1 MLAAPVA
8 YGGPIAAG
16 PILSKSYGAP
26 LLAAPVAY
34 AGIPS
39 SYSASIQHA
48 SIPLAYGKG
57 LY

>member
-1 MLAAPVA
+1 MA

-16 PILSKSYGAP
+16 PLLGKSYGAP
-26 LLAAPVAY
+26 LLAPVAPVAY

-48 SIPLAYGKG
+48 SIPIAYGKG
-57 LY
+57 GYY